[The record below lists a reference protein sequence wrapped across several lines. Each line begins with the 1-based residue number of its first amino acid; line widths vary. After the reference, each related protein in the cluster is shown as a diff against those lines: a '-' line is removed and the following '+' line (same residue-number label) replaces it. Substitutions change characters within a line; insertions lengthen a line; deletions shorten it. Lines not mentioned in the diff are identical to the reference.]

1 MALQTN
7 LTNRDTQYKHTT
19 PKATNQAR
27 QADERDWF
35 NILKFL

>member
-7 LTNRDTQYKHTT
+7 LYYRDTQSKHTT

-27 QADERDWF
+27 QANEKDWF
-35 NILKFL
+35 NILNFL

>member
-7 LTNRDTQYKHTT
+7 LLHKDTQCKHTT

-27 QADERDWF
+27 QTIEKDWF
-35 NILKFL
+35 NILNFL